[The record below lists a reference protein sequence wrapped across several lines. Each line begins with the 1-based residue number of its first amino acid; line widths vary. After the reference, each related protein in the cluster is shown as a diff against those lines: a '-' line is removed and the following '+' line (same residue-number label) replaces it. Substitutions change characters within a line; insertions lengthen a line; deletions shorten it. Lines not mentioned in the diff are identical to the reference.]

1 MACVANVL
9 RSRLAGSS
17 RRIKRYIMTETN
29 PTPAEVIEVA
39 LSGSGGAVKSLT
51 DIRLE
56 KMEKQLAELAQMN
69 IELRKANA
77 ELYAF
82 VASNSKAEEPA
93 PKAPESQP
101 AAAPVMQKEVPIA
114 AEVQAPAQPDTKKD
128 EDAIL
133 REALSR
139 LGYKKQET
147 DNSGL

>member
-1 MACVANVL
+1 
-9 RSRLAGSS
+9 
-17 RRIKRYIMTETN
+17 MTETN

-39 LSGSGGAVKSLT
+39 LSGSGGAVKTLT

-56 KMEKQLAELAQMN
+56 KMEKQLAELAQAN

-82 VASNSKAEEPA
+82 VSTNSKAAE
-93 PKAPESQP
+93 P
-101 AAAPVMQKEVPIA
+101 AAAPAAEPQPTPITQDQQPVA
-114 AEVQAPAQPDTKKD
+114 AEVQQPPAQSQKD

-133 REALSR
+133 REALNR
-139 LGYKKQET
+139 LGYKKQDTT

>member
-1 MACVANVL
+1 
-9 RSRLAGSS
+9 
-17 RRIKRYIMTETN
+17 MTETN

-39 LSGSGGAVKSLT
+39 LSGSGGAVKTLT

-56 KMEKQLAELAQMN
+56 KMEKQLAELAQAN

-82 VASNSKAEEPA
+82 VSTSKAAE
-93 PKAPESQP
+93 P
-101 AAAPVMQKEVPIA
+101 AAAPAAEPEPSAHNTPITQDQPVA
-114 AEVQAPAQPDTKKD
+114 AEVQQPPAQPQKD

-133 REALSR
+133 REALTR
-139 LGYKKQET
+139 LGYRKQETT

>member
-1 MACVANVL
+1 
-9 RSRLAGSS
+9 
-17 RRIKRYIMTETN
+17 MTETN

-39 LSGSGGAVKSLT
+39 LSGSGGAVKTIT

-56 KMEKQLAELAQMN
+56 KMEKQLAELAQAN

-82 VASNSKAEEPA
+82 VSTSKAAE
-93 PKAPESQP
+93 P
-101 AAAPVMQKEVPIA
+101 AAAPAAEPQPTPITQDQQPVA
-114 AEVQAPAQPDTKKD
+114 AEVQQPPAQPQKD

-133 REALSR
+133 REALTR

>member
-1 MACVANVL
+1 
-9 RSRLAGSS
+9 
-17 RRIKRYIMTETN
+17 MTETN

-39 LSGSGGAVKSLT
+39 LSGSGGAVKTLT

-56 KMEKQLAELAQMN
+56 KMEKQLAELAQAN

-82 VASNSKAEEPA
+82 VSTSKAAE
-93 PKAPESQP
+93 P
-101 AAAPVMQKEVPIA
+101 AAAPAAEPEPSAHNTPITQDQQPVA
-114 AEVQAPAQPDTKKD
+114 AEVQQPPAQPQKD

-133 REALSR
+133 REALTR

-147 DNSGL
+147 TDNSGL

>member
-1 MACVANVL
+1 
-9 RSRLAGSS
+9 
-17 RRIKRYIMTETN
+17 MTETN
-29 PTPAEVIEVA
+29 PTPEEVIEVA

-93 PKAPESQP
+93 PKAPESAQ
-101 AAAPVMQKEVPIA
+101 AAPVMQQEVPVA
-114 AEVQAPAQPDTKKD
+114 AEVQAPAQPKAQKD

>member
-1 MACVANVL
+1 
-9 RSRLAGSS
+9 
-17 RRIKRYIMTETN
+17 MTETN

-39 LSGSGGAVKSLT
+39 LSGSGGAVKTIT

-56 KMEKQLAELAQMN
+56 KMEKQLAELAQAN

-82 VASNSKAEEPA
+82 VSTSKAAE
-93 PKAPESQP
+93 P
-101 AAAPVMQKEVPIA
+101 AAAPAAEPEPSAHTPITQDQPVA
-114 AEVQAPAQPDTKKD
+114 AEVQQPPAQPQKD

-133 REALSR
+133 REALTR

-147 DNSGL
+147 TDNSGL

>member
-1 MACVANVL
+1 
-9 RSRLAGSS
+9 
-17 RRIKRYIMTETN
+17 MTETN

-39 LSGSGGAVKSLT
+39 LSGSGGAVKTIT

-56 KMEKQLAELAQMN
+56 KMEKQLAELAQAN

-82 VASNSKAEEPA
+82 VSSKAAE
-93 PKAPESQP
+93 P
-101 AAAPVMQKEVPIA
+101 AAAPAAEPEPSAHTPITSQDQPVA
-114 AEVQAPAQPDTKKD
+114 AEVQQPPAQPQKD

-133 REALSR
+133 REALNR

-147 DNSGL
+147 TDNSGL

>member
-1 MACVANVL
+1 
-9 RSRLAGSS
+9 
-17 RRIKRYIMTETN
+17 MTETN

-39 LSGSGGAVKSLT
+39 LSGSGGAVKTIT

-56 KMEKQLAELAQMN
+56 KMEKQLAELAQAN

-82 VASNSKAEEPA
+82 VSTSKAAE
-93 PKAPESQP
+93 P
-101 AAAPVMQKEVPIA
+101 AAASAAEPEPSAHNTPITQDQPVA
-114 AEVQAPAQPDTKKD
+114 AEVQQPPAQPQKD

-133 REALSR
+133 REALAR
-139 LGYKKQET
+139 LGYKKETT

>member
-1 MACVANVL
+1 
-9 RSRLAGSS
+9 
-17 RRIKRYIMTETN
+17 MTETN

-39 LSGSGGAVKSLT
+39 LSGSGGAVKTLT

-56 KMEKQLAELAQMN
+56 KMEKQLAELAQAN

-82 VASNSKAEEPA
+82 VSTSKAAE
-93 PKAPESQP
+93 P
-101 AAAPVMQKEVPIA
+101 AAASAAEPEPSAHSTPITQDQPVA
-114 AEVQAPAQPDTKKD
+114 AEVQQPPAQPQKD

-133 REALSR
+133 REALTR

-147 DNSGL
+147 TDNSGL

>member
-1 MACVANVL
+1 
-9 RSRLAGSS
+9 
-17 RRIKRYIMTETN
+17 MTETN

-39 LSGSGGAVKSLT
+39 LSGSGGAVKTIT

-56 KMEKQLAELAQMN
+56 KMEKQLAELAQAN

-82 VASNSKAEEPA
+82 VSTSKAAE
-93 PKAPESQP
+93 P
-101 AAAPVMQKEVPIA
+101 AAAPAAEPEPSAHNTPITQDQPVA
-114 AEVQAPAQPDTKKD
+114 AEVQQPPAQPQKD

-133 REALSR
+133 REALTR

-147 DNSGL
+147 TDNSGL

>member
-9 RSRLAGSS
+9 RSRLAGSTPTL
-17 RRIKRYIMTETN
+17 KRYIMTETN
-29 PTPAEVIEVA
+29 PTPEEVIEVA

-93 PKAPESQP
+93 PKAPESAQ
-101 AAAPVMQKEVPIA
+101 AAPVMQQEVPVA
-114 AEVQAPAQPDTKKD
+114 AEVQAPAQPKAQKD

>member
-1 MACVANVL
+1 
-9 RSRLAGSS
+9 
-17 RRIKRYIMTETN
+17 MTETN
-29 PTPAEVIEVA
+29 PTPEEVIEVA

-93 PKAPESQP
+93 PKTPESAQ
-101 AAAPVMQKEVPIA
+101 AAPVMQQEVPVA
-114 AEVQAPAQPDTKKD
+114 AEVQAPAQPKAQKD

-147 DNSGL
+147 TDDSGL